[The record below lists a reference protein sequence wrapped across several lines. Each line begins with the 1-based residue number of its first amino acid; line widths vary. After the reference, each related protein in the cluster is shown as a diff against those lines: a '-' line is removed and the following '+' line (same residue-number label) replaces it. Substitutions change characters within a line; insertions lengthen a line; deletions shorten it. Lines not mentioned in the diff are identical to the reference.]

1 MPTLGVVK
9 PSQGSKWTKHKGEV
23 ASVGMAQGYRA
34 GPAVKRYGR
43 GNAVLEVVDEPAP
56 VVSMAEELPQD
67 ASHMLV
73 QLRRVGCQGACPQR
87 QSTLAAM
94 GHKKHLLDW
103 KPAMR

>member
-23 ASVGMAQGYRA
+23 ASAGMARYRA
-34 GPAVKRYGR
+34 GPAVKHYGR
-43 GNAVLEVVDEPAP
+43 ENAVLKVVDEPAP
-56 VVSMAEELPQD
+56 VVSVAEELPQD

-73 QLRRVGCQGACPQR
+73 QLRRVGCQGVWPQR